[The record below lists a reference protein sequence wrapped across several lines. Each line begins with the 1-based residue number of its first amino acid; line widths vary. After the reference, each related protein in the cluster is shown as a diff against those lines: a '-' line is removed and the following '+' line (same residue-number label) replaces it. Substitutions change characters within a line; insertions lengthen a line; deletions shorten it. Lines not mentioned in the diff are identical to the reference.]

1 MRTIQEIKKAMTDEI
16 MINEGLVK
24 AMGLNPETEWD
35 LQVSSVSVINLLIY
49 VVAVA
54 QYATEWLFEQFK
66 HDVEKRIDA
75 ALPGTISW
83 YWNKVMNFQYGT
95 DLNQYGNYDLID
107 PSRMIVSHCS
117 VLEVYNGIMVK
128 VNKGDDFDVL
138 DEKEKNA
145 LAAYL
150 NRIKFAGTAVSV
162 YSYQPDDLNLEIKI
176 WRNPLVLND
185 DGSAVSGDGRNLI
198 EEAVKKYLDG
208 IVYGGRFNKTKLIDA
223 IQSVEGVEDIIITS
237 CRFKAYNSDATETEL
252 QTGVQNY
259 TSICG
264 HIRLENLKIT
274 EE

>member
-16 MINEGLVK
+16 MSNEGLVK
-24 AMGLNPETEWD
+24 AMGLDPEMEWES
-35 LQVSSVSVINLLIY
+35 QVSSVGIINLLLYI
-49 VVAVA
+49 VAVA
-54 QYATEWLFEQFK
+54 QYATEWMFEQFK
-66 HDVEKRIDA
+66 ADVEKRIDA

-107 PSRMIVSHCS
+107 PSRMIISHCS

-237 CRFKAYNSDATETEL
+237 CRFKAYNSDATETKL
-252 QTGVQNY
+252 QNGMQNY

-264 HIRLENLKIT
+264 HIKLANLKIT

>member
-1 MRTIQEIKKAMTDEI
+1 MTDEI
-16 MINEGLVK
+16 MSNEGLVK
-24 AMGLNPETEWD
+24 AMGLNPEMEWES
-35 LQVSSVSVINLLIY
+35 QVSSVGIINLLLY

-54 QYATEWLFEQFK
+54 QYATEWMFEQFK
-66 HDVEKRIDA
+66 ADVEKRIDA

-95 DLNQYGNYDLID
+95 DMNQYGNYDLID

-162 YSYQPDDLNLEIKI
+162 YSYQPDDMKLEIKI
-176 WRNPLVLND
+176 WRNPLVLNE

-252 QTGVQNY
+252 QNGMQNY

-264 HIRLENLKIT
+264 HIKLANLKIT
-274 EE
+274 ENEPI

>member
-16 MINEGLVK
+16 MSNEGLVK
-24 AMGLNPETEWD
+24 AMGLDPKMEWES
-35 LQVSSVSVINLLIY
+35 QVSSVGIINLLLYI
-49 VVAVA
+49 VAVA
-54 QYATEWLFEQFK
+54 QYATEWMFEQFK
-66 HDVEKRIDA
+66 ADVEKRIDA
-75 ALPGTISW
+75 ALPGTIFW

-107 PSRMIVSHCS
+107 PSRMIISHCS

-252 QTGVQNY
+252 QNGMQNY

-264 HIRLENLKIT
+264 HIKLANLKIT

>member
-1 MRTIQEIKKAMTDEI
+1 MRTIQEIKKTMTDEI

-24 AMGLNPETEWD
+24 AMGLNPEMEWES
-35 LQVSSVSVINLLIY
+35 QVSSVGIINLLLY

-54 QYATEWLFEQFK
+54 QYATEWMFEQFK
-66 HDVEKRIDA
+66 TDVEKRIDA

>member
-16 MINEGLVK
+16 MSNEGLVK
-24 AMGLNPETEWD
+24 AMGLDPEMEWES
-35 LQVSSVSVINLLIY
+35 QVSSVGIINLLLYI
-49 VVAVA
+49 VAVA
-54 QYATEWLFEQFK
+54 QYATEWMLEQFK
-66 HDVEKRIDA
+66 ADVEKRIDA

-107 PSRMIVSHCS
+107 PSRMIISHCS

-176 WRNPLVLND
+176 WRSPLVLND

-252 QTGVQNY
+252 QNGMQNY

-264 HIRLENLKIT
+264 HIKLANLKIT

>member
-16 MINEGLVK
+16 MSNEGLVK
-24 AMGLNPETEWD
+24 AMGLDPEMEWES
-35 LQVSSVSVINLLIY
+35 QVSSVGIINLLLYI
-49 VVAVA
+49 VAVA
-54 QYATEWLFEQFK
+54 QYATEWMFEQFK
-66 HDVEKRIDA
+66 ADVEKRIDA

-107 PSRMIVSHCS
+107 PSRMIISHCS

-223 IQSVEGVEDIIITS
+223 IQYVEGVEDIIITS

-252 QTGVQNY
+252 QNGMQNY

-264 HIRLENLKIT
+264 HIKLANLKIT

>member
-1 MRTIQEIKKAMTDEI
+1 MRTIQEIKKTMTDEI
-16 MINEGLVK
+16 MTNEGLVK
-24 AMGLNPETEWD
+24 AMGLNPEMEWES
-35 LQVSSVSVINLLIY
+35 QVSSVSIINLLLY

-54 QYATEWLFEQFK
+54 QYATEWMFEQFK
-66 HDVEKRIDA
+66 ADVEKRIDA

-83 YWNKVMNFQYGT
+83 YWNKVMNFQYGI

-107 PSRMIVSHCS
+107 PSRMIISHCS

-162 YSYQPDDLNLEIKI
+162 YSYQPDDLNLEIRI

-185 DGSAVSGDGRNLI
+185 DCSAVSGDGSNLI

>member
-16 MINEGLVK
+16 MSNEGLVK
-24 AMGLNPETEWD
+24 AMGLDPEMEWES
-35 LQVSSVSVINLLIY
+35 QVSSVGIINLLLYI
-49 VVAVA
+49 VAVA
-54 QYATEWLFEQFK
+54 QYATEWMFEQFK
-66 HDVEKRIDA
+66 ADVEKRIDA

-95 DLNQYGNYDLID
+95 DLNQYGNYNLID
-107 PSRMIVSHCS
+107 PSRMIISHCS

-252 QTGVQNY
+252 QNGMQNY

-264 HIRLENLKIT
+264 HIKLANLKIT

>member
-16 MINEGLVK
+16 MSNEGLVK
-24 AMGLNPETEWD
+24 AMGLDPEMEWES
-35 LQVSSVSVINLLIY
+35 QVSSVGIINLLLYI
-49 VVAVA
+49 VAVA
-54 QYATEWLFEQFK
+54 QYATEWMFEQFK
-66 HDVEKRIDA
+66 ADVERRIDA

-107 PSRMIVSHCS
+107 PSRMIISHCS

-252 QTGVQNY
+252 QNGMQNY

-264 HIRLENLKIT
+264 HIKLANLKIT

>member
-1 MRTIQEIKKAMTDEI
+1 MRTVQEIKKAMTDEI

-24 AMGLNPETEWD
+24 AMGLNPEMEWES
-35 LQVSSVSVINLLIY
+35 QVSSVGIINLLLY

-54 QYATEWLFEQFK
+54 QYATEWMFEQFK
-66 HDVEKRIDA
+66 TDVEKRIDA

>member
-24 AMGLNPETEWD
+24 AMGLNPEMEWES
-35 LQVSSVSVINLLIY
+35 QVSSVGIINLLLY

-54 QYATEWLFEQFK
+54 QYATEWMFEQFK
-66 HDVEKRIDA
+66 TDVEKRIDA

>member
-16 MINEGLVK
+16 MSNEGLVK
-24 AMGLNPETEWD
+24 AMGLDPEMEWES
-35 LQVSSVSVINLLIY
+35 QVSSVGIINLLLYI
-49 VVAVA
+49 VAVA
-54 QYATEWLFEQFK
+54 QYATEWMFEQFK
-66 HDVEKRIDA
+66 ADVEKRIDA

-107 PSRMIVSHCS
+107 PSRMIISHCS
-117 VLEVYNGIMVK
+117 VLEVYNGIIVK

-145 LAAYL
+145 LAAYI

-176 WRNPLVLND
+176 WRNHLVLND

-237 CRFKAYNSDATETEL
+237 CRFNAYNSDATETEL
-252 QTGVQNY
+252 QDGMQNY

-264 HIRLENLKIT
+264 HIKLANLKIT

>member
-16 MINEGLVK
+16 MSNEGLVK
-24 AMGLNPETEWD
+24 AMGLDPEMEWES
-35 LQVSSVSVINLLIY
+35 QVSSVGIINLLLYI
-49 VVAVA
+49 VAVA
-54 QYATEWLFEQFK
+54 QYATEWMFEQFK
-66 HDVEKRIDA
+66 ADVEKRIDA

-107 PSRMIVSHCS
+107 PSRMIISHCS

-208 IVYGGRFNKTKLIDA
+208 IVYGGRFNKTKLVDA

-252 QTGVQNY
+252 QNGMQNY

-264 HIRLENLKIT
+264 HIKLANLKIT

>member
-1 MRTIQEIKKAMTDEI
+1 MRTIQEIKKQMTDEI
-16 MINEGLVK
+16 MRNEGLVK
-24 AMGLNPETEWD
+24 AMGLNPEMEWD
-35 LQVSSVSVINLLIY
+35 SQVSSVGIVNLLLY

-54 QYATEWLFEQFK
+54 QYATEWMFEQFK
-66 HDVEKRIDA
+66 ADVDKRINA

-107 PSRMIVSHCS
+107 PSRMIISHCS

-162 YSYQPDDLNLEIKI
+162 YSYQPDDMNLEIRI

-252 QTGVQNY
+252 QNGMQNY

-264 HIRLENLKIT
+264 HIKLANLKIT

>member
-16 MINEGLVK
+16 MSNEGLVK
-24 AMGLNPETEWD
+24 AMGLDPEMEWES
-35 LQVSSVSVINLLIY
+35 QVSSVGIINLLLYI
-49 VVAVA
+49 VAVA
-54 QYATEWLFEQFK
+54 QYATEWMFEQFK
-66 HDVEKRIDA
+66 ADVEKRIDA

-107 PSRMIVSHCS
+107 PSRMIISHCS

-252 QTGVQNY
+252 QNGMQNY

-264 HIRLENLKIT
+264 HIKLANLKIT

>member
-1 MRTIQEIKKAMTDEI
+1 MRAIQEIKKSMTDEI
-16 MINEGLVK
+16 MSNEGLVK
-24 AMGLNPETEWD
+24 AMGLNPEMEWES
-35 LQVSSVSVINLLIY
+35 QVSSVGIINLLLY

-54 QYATEWLFEQFK
+54 QYATEWMFEQFK
-66 HDVEKRIDA
+66 TDVEKRIDA

>member
-24 AMGLNPETEWD
+24 AMGLNPEMEWES
-35 LQVSSVSVINLLIY
+35 QVSSVGIINLLLYI
-49 VVAVA
+49 VAVA
-54 QYATEWLFEQFK
+54 QYATEWMFEQFK
-66 HDVEKRIDA
+66 TDVEKRIDA

>member
-16 MINEGLVK
+16 LDNEGLRK
-24 AMGLNPETEWD
+24 AMSLNNETEWES
-35 LQVSSVSVINLLIY
+35 QVSSVGIINLLLY

-54 QYATEWLFEQFK
+54 QYATEWMFEQFK
-66 HDVEKRIDA
+66 TDVEKRIDA

>member
-16 MINEGLVK
+16 MSNEGLVK
-24 AMGLNPETEWD
+24 AMGLDPEMEWES
-35 LQVSSVSVINLLIY
+35 QVSSVGIINLLLYI
-49 VVAVA
+49 VAVA
-54 QYATEWLFEQFK
+54 QYATEWMFEQFK
-66 HDVEKRIDA
+66 ADMEKRIDA

-107 PSRMIVSHCS
+107 PSRMIISHCS

-252 QTGVQNY
+252 QNGMQNY

-264 HIRLENLKIT
+264 HIKLANLKIT

>member
-1 MRTIQEIKKAMTDEI
+1 MRTIHEIKKSMTDEI

-24 AMGLNPETEWD
+24 AMGLDPEMEWES
-35 LQVSSVSVINLLIY
+35 QVSSVGIINLLLYI
-49 VVAVA
+49 VAVA
-54 QYATEWLFEQFK
+54 QYATEWMFEQFK
-66 HDVEKRIDA
+66 ADVEKRIDA

-252 QTGVQNY
+252 QNGMQNY

-264 HIRLENLKIT
+264 HIKLANLKIT

>member
-16 MINEGLVK
+16 MNNEGLVK
-24 AMGLNPETEWD
+24 AMGLDPEMEWES
-35 LQVSSVSVINLLIY
+35 QVSSVGIINLLLYI
-49 VVAVA
+49 VAVA
-54 QYATEWLFEQFK
+54 QYATEWMFEQFK
-66 HDVEKRIDA
+66 ADVEKRIDA

-107 PSRMIVSHCS
+107 PSRMIISHCS

-252 QTGVQNY
+252 QNGMQNY

-264 HIRLENLKIT
+264 HIKLANLKIT

>member
-16 MINEGLVK
+16 MSNEGLVK
-24 AMGLNPETEWD
+24 AMGLDPEMEWES
-35 LQVSSVSVINLLIY
+35 QVSSVGIINLLLYI
-49 VVAVA
+49 VAVA
-54 QYATEWLFEQFK
+54 QYATEWMFEQFK
-66 HDVEKRIDA
+66 ADVEKRIDA

-252 QTGVQNY
+252 QNGMQNY

-264 HIRLENLKIT
+264 HIKLANLKIT

>member
-16 MINEGLVK
+16 MSNEGLVK
-24 AMGLNPETEWD
+24 AMGLDPEMEWES
-35 LQVSSVSVINLLIY
+35 QVSSVGIINLLLYI
-49 VVAVA
+49 VAVA
-54 QYATEWLFEQFK
+54 QYATEWMFEQFK
-66 HDVEKRIDA
+66 ADVEKRIDA

-107 PSRMIVSHCS
+107 PSRMIISHCS

-198 EEAVKKYLDG
+198 EEAVKKYLNG

-252 QTGVQNY
+252 QNGMQNY

-264 HIRLENLKIT
+264 HIKLANLKIT